1 MFFGIPRVSRP
12 VSQIQTNSSN
22 QKRSAGQQKAGADVE
37 AFRRIKRLKISG
49 DKDDLTS
56 DLQFMAEY
64 KYDSYEI
71 YSPVKKFLPSLLVWL
86 TQFHG
91 QAEKELALLLIRKLL
106 FVSRK
111 EILELSQITYQL
123 ILRELL
129 EEIVR
134 VENLDPFDYST
145 AFRKL
150 RPFIRD
156 NCVFIAMSDGAQ
168 IDYFRRHSNEL
179 IENDQVVSYYK
190 LDEEEV
196 RKFAKAKYA
205 FLVDDMCGSG
215 KTFLRVETEGNRSL
229 VTGQL
234 PRFNRI
240 WGSTVRF
247 KAIYYCPYLI
257 ANKGL
262 RYLDKNINGPQR
274 LEIPGPRLPEFRFL
288 YGMAIPQDYSILN
301 SNNRLFENKE
311 RLGLIQLCK
320 KYYDKG
326 VENSATMKGGGC
338 KFGFGQVGV
347 FLVRYNNTPNNT
359 PSILWHSSTEKA
371 LFKRLVRH
379 QK

>member
-1 MFFGIPRVSRP
+1 
-12 VSQIQTNSSN
+12 VSQIRKNPSD
-22 QKRSAGQQKAGADVE
+22 QKRDSVLRKEGADVE
-37 AFRRIKRLKISG
+37 AFRRIGRLKISG
-49 DKDDLTS
+49 KKDDLTG

-71 YSPVKKFLPSLLVWL
+71 YSPVKKFLPSLLEWL
-86 TQFHG
+86 TQFKSKT
-91 QAEKELALLLIRKLL
+91 EKETALLLIRKLL

-111 EILELSQITYQL
+111 EILELSQITFQS

-134 VENLDPFDYST
+134 VDKLSPFDYST

-150 RPFIRD
+150 GPFIRD

-179 IENDQVVSYYK
+179 IENDQVVPYYK
-190 LDEEEV
+190 LDEQEV
-196 RKFAKAKYA
+196 RKFSKAKYA

-215 KTFLRVETEGNRSL
+215 KTFLRVETQGNKRA

-240 WGSTVRF
+240 WGSTVHF
-247 KAIYYCPYLI
+247 KVIYYCPYLM
-257 ANKGL
+257 AEKGL
-262 RYLDKNINGPQR
+262 RYLEQKINGPRR
-274 LEIPGPRLPEFRFL
+274 LVIPGPKLPEFRFL
-288 YGMAIPQDYSILN
+288 YGMAIPQDYSIL
-301 SNNRLFENKE
+301 SSRNRLFNRRE
-311 RLGLIQLCK
+311 RLRLIELCRR
-320 KYYDKG
+320 YYDKR
-326 VENSATMKGGGC
+326 VENPATMKGGGC

-359 PSILWHSSTEKA
+359 PSILWYSSTENA

>member
-1 MFFGIPRVSRP
+1 VY
-12 VSQIQTNSSN
+12 QIQTNQSN
-22 QKRSAGQQKAGADVE
+22 QKRSAGSQKGGADVE
-37 AFRRIKRLKISG
+37 ALRRIKRLKISG
-49 DKDDLTS
+49 NKNDLTN

-71 YSPVKKFLPSLLVWL
+71 YSPVKKFLPSLLEWL
-86 TQFHG
+86 TKFQS
-91 QAEKELALLLIRKLL
+91 QKERETALLLIRKLL

-111 EILELSQITYQL
+111 EILELSQITYQS

-150 RPFIRD
+150 RPFIRK

-168 IDYFRRHSNEL
+168 IDYFRRHSNKL

-190 LDEEEV
+190 LDEQEI
-196 RKFAKAKYA
+196 RKFRKAKYA

-215 KTFLRVETEGNRSL
+215 KTFLRVETNGRRRS

-240 WGSTVRF
+240 WGSTVHF
-247 KAIYYCPYLI
+247 KAVYYCPYLM
-257 ANKGL
+257 ADKGR
-262 RYLDKNINGPQR
+262 RYLEQSIDGPRR
-274 LEIPGPRLPEFRFL
+274 LKIPGPKLPQLKFL
-288 YGMAIPQDYSILN
+288 YGMAIPQDYSILSSKN
-301 SNNRLFENKE
+301 KLFRRKE
-311 RLGLIQLCK
+311 RLQLVQLCK

-326 VENSATMKGGGC
+326 VENPATMKGGGC
-338 KFGFGQVGV
+338 KFGFGQGGV

-359 PSILWHSSTEKA
+359 PSILWYSSTENA

-379 QK
+379 RK